1 MKSSKNKTDIGDIQP
16 FINALKDAQKQ
27 LEKIGIYLDF
37 SLYTN
42 GLYEYQ
48 DYEKYKNYTKEQLQ
62 EVIRK
67 KNATISTLNGKVW
80 YYKHDAKYYKNRLK
94 KEKEKNKCLQE
105 TKK

>member
-1 MKSSKNKTDIGDIQP
+1 MKFSKNKTEINDIQP
-16 FINALKDAQKQ
+16 FVNLLKDTQKQ
-27 LEKIGIYLDF
+27 LEKLGIYLDF

-48 DYEKYKNYTKEQLQ
+48 DYEKYKSYTKEQLQ
-62 EVIRK
+62 TVIQK

-80 YYKHDAKYYKNRLK
+80 YYKHNAEHYKNRLK

-105 TKK
+105 MKK

>member
-1 MKSSKNKTDIGDIQP
+1 MKSSKNKTEIDDIQP
-16 FINALKDAQKQ
+16 FINVLKDTQKQ
-27 LEKIGIYLDF
+27 FEKIGIYLDF
-37 SLYTN
+37 SIYTN

-80 YYKHDAKYYKNRLK
+80 YYKHDARYYQNRFK

>member
-1 MKSSKNKTDIGDIQP
+1 MKSSKNKTEIDDIQP
-16 FINALKDAQKQ
+16 FINVLKDAQKQ

-37 SLYTN
+37 SIYTN

-62 EVIRK
+62 AVIQK

-80 YYKHDAKYYKNRLK
+80 YCKNDSKYYKNRLK
-94 KEKEKNKCLQE
+94 KEKEKNAYRK
-105 TKK
+105 

>member
-1 MKSSKNKTDIGDIQP
+1 MKSSKNKTEIDDIQP
-16 FINALKDAQKQ
+16 FINILKDAQKQ

-37 SLYTN
+37 SIYTN

-48 DYEKYKNYTKEQLQ
+48 DYEKYKDYTKEQLQ

-80 YYKHDAKYYKNRLK
+80 YCKNDAKYYKNRLK

-105 TKK
+105 MKK

>member
-1 MKSSKNKTDIGDIQP
+1 MKSSKNKTEIDDIQP
-16 FINALKDAQKQ
+16 FINVLKDAQKQ

-37 SLYTN
+37 SIYTN

-80 YYKHDAKYYKNRLK
+80 YCKNDAKYYKTDLK
-94 KEKEKNKCLQE
+94 RKRKKNKCLQE
-105 TKK
+105 MKK

>member
-1 MKSSKNKTDIGDIQP
+1 MKSSKNKTEIDDIQP
-16 FINALKDAQKQ
+16 FINVLKDTQKQ

-37 SLYTN
+37 SIYTN

-48 DYEKYKNYTKEQLQ
+48 DYEKYKDYTKEQLQ

-80 YYKHDAKYYKNRLK
+80 YCKNDAKYYKNRLK

-105 TKK
+105 MKK

>member
-1 MKSSKNKTDIGDIQP
+1 MKSSKNKTEIDDIQP
-16 FINALKDAQKQ
+16 FINVLKDAQKQ

-62 EVIRK
+62 AVIRE

-80 YYKHDAKYYKNRLK
+80 YCKNDAKYYKNRLK

-105 TKK
+105 MKK

>member
-1 MKSSKNKTDIGDIQP
+1 MKSSKNKTEIDDIQP
-16 FINALKDAQKQ
+16 FINVLKDAQKQ

-37 SLYTN
+37 SIYTN

-62 EVIRK
+62 AVIQK

-80 YYKHDAKYYKNRLK
+80 YYKNDTKYYKNRLK
-94 KEKEKNKCLQE
+94 KEKEKINAYRK
-105 TKK
+105 

>member
-1 MKSSKNKTDIGDIQP
+1 MKSSKNKTEIDDIQP
-16 FINALKDAQKQ
+16 FINVLKDAQKQ

-37 SLYTN
+37 SIYTN

-62 EVIRK
+62 AVIQK
-67 KNATISTLNGKVW
+67 KNATISTLNGKV
-80 YYKHDAKYYKNRLK
+80 YCYKHDARYYQNRFK

-105 TKK
+105 MKK

>member
-1 MKSSKNKTDIGDIQP
+1 MKSSKNKTEIDDIQP
-16 FINALKDAQKQ
+16 FINVLKDAQKQ
-27 LEKIGIYLDF
+27 FEKIGIYLDF
-37 SLYTN
+37 SIYTN

-62 EVIRK
+62 AVIQK

-80 YYKHDAKYYKNRLK
+80 YYKNDAKYYKNRLK

-105 TKK
+105 MKK

>member
-1 MKSSKNKTDIGDIQP
+1 MKSSKNKTEIDDIQP
-16 FINALKDAQKQ
+16 FINVLKDAQKQ
-27 LEKIGIYLDF
+27 LEKIEIYLDF
-37 SLYTN
+37 SIYTN

-80 YYKHDAKYYKNRLK
+80 CYKHDARYYQNRLK
-94 KEKEKNKCLQE
+94 KRKG
-105 TKK
+105 KK

>member
-1 MKSSKNKTDIGDIQP
+1 MKSSKDKTEIDDIQP
-16 FINALKDAQKQ
+16 VINVLKDAQKQ

-37 SLYTN
+37 SIYTN

-48 DYEKYKNYTKEQLQ
+48 DYEKYKDYTKEQLQ

-80 YYKHDAKYYKNRLK
+80 YCKNDAKYYKNRLK

-105 TKK
+105 MKK

>member
-1 MKSSKNKTDIGDIQP
+1 MKSSKDKTEIDDIQP
-16 FINALKDAQKQ
+16 FINV
-27 LEKIGIYLDF
+27 F

-62 EVIRK
+62 AVIRE

-80 YYKHDAKYYKNRLK
+80 YYKHDARYYKNRLK

-105 TKK
+105 MKK

>member
-1 MKSSKNKTDIGDIQP
+1 MKSSKDKTEIDDIQP
-16 FINALKDAQKQ
+16 FINVLKDAQKQ

-37 SLYTN
+37 SIYTN

-62 EVIRK
+62 AVIQK

-80 YYKHDAKYYKNRLK
+80 YCKNDAKYYKNRLK

-105 TKK
+105 MKK

>member
-1 MKSSKNKTDIGDIQP
+1 MKSSKNKTEIDDIQP
-16 FINALKDAQKQ
+16 FINVLKDAQKQ

-37 SLYTN
+37 SIYTN

-62 EVIRK
+62 AVIQK

-80 YYKHDAKYYKNRLK
+80 YCKNDAKYYKNRLK
-94 KEKEKNKCLQE
+94 KEKEKNKCLQGM
-105 TKK
+105 KK